1 MAKNETYEEFVE
13 KFKCKKTTDDC
24 YTPEPVY
31 NAISQW
37 VAKQYSLNGSDFI
50 RPFCPDK
57 DYKQVKYNNTDIV
70 VDNPPFS
77 ILSEIVKFYVSNQI
91 KFFLF
96 CPTMTSLRYSDYCT
110 LLITDS
116 DITYENG
123 ARVNTSFITN
133 LEPHEIRT
141 RTEIELTELINKANE
156 ETIGKIRK
164 TLPKYCY
171 PDNVLTASNMQS
183 FAHSGIDFKVPRSE
197 CLRISSLESQ
207 RPYKKAIFG
216 CGLLISD
223 NLKNKRNEAKLKA
236 DEAKLKANE
245 AKLKANEIRYW
256 ELSEQEMQLI
266 KSLE

>member
-1 MAKNETYEEFVE
+1 MEKRTMAKNETYEEFVE
-13 KFKCKKTTDDC
+13 KFKHKKTTDNC

-37 VAKQYSLNGSDFI
+37 VAKQYSLNESDFI
-50 RPFCPDK
+50 RPFYPDK

-123 ARVNTSFITN
+123 ACINTSFITN
-133 LEPHEIRT
+133 LEPYEIRV
-141 RTEIELTELINKANE
+141 RTEPELSDLINKANQ
-156 ETIGKIRK
+156 ETIKK
-164 TLPKYCY
+164 QKKALPKYCY
-171 PDNVLTASNMQS
+171 PDNVLTASNVQS
-183 FAHSGIDFKVPRSE
+183 FARFGIDFKVPRSE

-207 RPYKKAIFG
+207 RPYKKSLFG

-236 DEAKLKANE
+236 NE
-245 AKLKANEIRYW
+245 AKLKASEIQHW
-256 ELSEQEMQLI
+256 KLSEREIQLI
-266 KSLE
+266 KSFEQF